1 MGLQITFGDEYWATD
16 KVNMTSNMRFAFS
29 KNALTELDKT
39 LFIIICTVTHST
51 GNHGSRFNVT
61 GFGFEGLN
69 NAEYD
74 GGASFI

>member
-51 GNHGSRFNVT
+51 GNHILV
-61 GFGFEGLN
+61 GL
-69 NAEYD
+69 D
-74 GGASFI
+74 SMSQDLDLMD